1 MPAPS
6 RSGWV
11 TSRGTASR
19 TDIPGQDRGR
29 DTALAGCL
37 GLDGDKYGERP
48 GERLRGSLI
57 KVSGFPATPEST
69 TDRFSEIT

>member
-6 RSGWV
+6 RSGRV
-11 TSRGTASR
+11 TPRGTASH
-19 TDIPGQDRGR
+19 TDIPGRAGGR

-37 GLDGDKYGERP
+37 GLDGDKYSERP

-57 KVSGFPATPEST
+57 KVSGFPAPPEST